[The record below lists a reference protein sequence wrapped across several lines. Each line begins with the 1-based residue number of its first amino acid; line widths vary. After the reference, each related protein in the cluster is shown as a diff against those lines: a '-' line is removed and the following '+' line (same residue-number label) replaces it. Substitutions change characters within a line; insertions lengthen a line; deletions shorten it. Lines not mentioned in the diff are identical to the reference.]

1 MIRAISILTAL
12 TSVSL
17 AVADDFSVV
26 GSIVSP
32 DAANYDAYGSDVA
45 FANASTLCVGV
56 RGADAQGSN
65 AGAVDIFNLTSE
77 GWAFIQR
84 PTAVGLQPGDQL
96 GEAVAGDNTWFAA
109 GATRHDAMG
118 VDSGAVWMFRNNQ
131 TNWAHAQRLL
141 PPVTSAGARFGS
153 ALALEQDTLVIG
165 APLHSGGGSV
175 SIFTQANSAW
185 THALT
190 IAIPTPGASNRF
202 GESVAL
208 AGDWLAVGDPYD
220 DAVIIDGGAVYLYRH
235 VASAWILKQTLRPT
249 QAVAREYFGQSL
261 SIDGTRLAIGVYG
274 ANSGANSGAETSG
287 RVELYELS
295 DNLWQSTDVIEP
307 LEPIMGGNFGWDVA
321 LDGDRLAIG
330 APGAGSD
337 LAPLSGLVSYYIRTK
352 LVWNVVVD
360 AVLIDRHPQDLLGA
374 CVALRDGQLAIGAP
388 GAPDAPG
395 TSAPRG
401 VVAGADFSQ
410 DCNGDGIP
418 DAVELARGAADCD
431 LNSVPDACQPDDDDD
446 GIPNTCEACVA
457 DINGDTHVNGFDF
470 SLLLNRW
477 GAVPAGEPADLDE
490 DGNVGASD
498 VALLLNS
505 WGKCEL

>member
-1 MIRAISILTAL
+1 MIRAIFILTAL

-17 AVADDFSVV
+17 AAADDFSVV

-45 FANASTLCVGV
+45 FANAATLCVGV

-96 GEAVAGDNTWFAA
+96 GEAVAGNNTWFAA

-175 SIFTQANSAW
+175 SIFTQANSTW
-185 THALT
+185 THALS
-190 IAIPTPGASNRF
+190 IANPTPGASNRF

-235 VASAWILKQTLRPT
+235 VASAWILTQTLRPT
-249 QAVAREYFGQSL
+249 QTVAREYFGQSL

-274 ANSGANSGAETSG
+274 ANSGAETSG
-287 RVELYELS
+287 RVEMFEVS
-295 DNLWQSTDVIEP
+295 DGSWQQRDEIVP
-307 LEPIMGGNFGWDVA
+307 LAPIGGGNFGWDIA
-321 LDGDRLAIG
+321 LSGDRLAVG
-330 APGAGSD
+330 APGAGV
-337 LAPLSGLVSYYIRTK
+337 AQLSGIVTYYTHTPKAGWTAI
-352 LVWNVVVD
+352 VD
-360 AVLIDRHPQDLLGA
+360 ALLVNGQAQDLLGA

-388 GAPDAPG
+388 GAPDASG

-431 LNSVPDACQPDDDDD
+431 LNSVPDACQPDDDGD
-446 GIPNTCEACVA
+446 GIPNTCEPCIA
-457 DINGDTHVNGFDF
+457 DLNGDGLINGFDF

-505 WGKCEL
+505 WGNCEL